1 MAVTQT
7 QAVGIAVQSYA
18 EAAEGRKLMG
28 ANRTQ
33 GLGITA
39 LANRTQGLGITA
51 FLAGFTALSG
61 GMYSGKALLYLV
73 AVALIGVSIWAFR
86 KVKPLENSEN

>member
-1 MAVTQT
+1 MAVTHT
-7 QAVGIAVQSYA
+7 PAVGVAAQSYA
-18 EAAEGRKLMG
+18 QTIEGRNLMG

-33 GLGITA
+33 GLGIT
-39 LANRTQGLGITA
+39 L

-61 GMYSGKALLYLV
+61 GLYSGKVLLYLL
-73 AVALIGVSIWAFR
+73 AVALIGASIWAFR

>member
-1 MAVTQT
+1 MAVTHT
-7 QAVGIAVQSYA
+7 QAVGIAVQGHVQT
-18 EAAEGRKLMG
+18 AEGRNLMG
-28 ANRTQ
+28 
-33 GLGITA
+33 
-39 LANRTQGLGITA
+39 ANRTQGLGITA

-73 AVALIGVSIWAFR
+73 AVALIGLSIWAFR

>member
-1 MAVTQT
+1 MAATHT

-18 EAAEGRKLMG
+18 PTAERRNLMG

-33 GLGITA
+33 GLGV
-39 LANRTQGLGITA
+39 TA
-51 FLAGFTALSG
+51 FLAGFAALSG
-61 GMYSGKALLYLV
+61 AIYSGKALLYLV

-86 KVKPLENSEN
+86 TVKPLENSENGGAKN

>member
-1 MAVTQT
+1 MAAVSRTP
-7 QAVGIAVQSYA
+7 AVGVAVQSYA
-18 EAAEGRKLMG
+18 PTAEGRNLMG

-33 GLGITA
+33 GLGITV
-39 LANRTQGLGITA
+39 
-51 FLAGFTALSG
+51 FLAGFTALAG

-86 KVKPLENSEN
+86 KVKPLEYSGN

>member
-18 EAAEGRKLMG
+18 EAAEGRKLM
-28 ANRTQ
+28 A
-33 GLGITA
+33 
-39 LANRTQGLGITA
+39 ANRTQGLGITA

>member
-1 MAVTQT
+1 MAVTHT

-18 EAAEGRKLMG
+18 QTVEGRNLMG
-28 ANRTQ
+28 
-33 GLGITA
+33 
-39 LANRTQGLGITA
+39 ANRTQGLGITA

-73 AVALIGVSIWAFR
+73 AVALIGLSIWAFR

>member
-28 ANRTQ
+28 
-33 GLGITA
+33 
-39 LANRTQGLGITA
+39 ANRTQGLGITA

-73 AVALIGVSIWAFR
+73 AVALIGLSIWAFR

>member
-1 MAVTQT
+1 MAVTHTPAVGVAAQSHA
-7 QAVGIAVQSYA
+7 QAV
-18 EAAEGRKLMG
+18 EGRNLMG

-33 GLGITA
+33 GLGIA
-39 LANRTQGLGITA
+39 L

-61 GMYSGKALLYLV
+61 GLYSGKALLYLL
-73 AVALIGVSIWAFR
+73 AVALIGASIWAFR

>member
-1 MAVTQT
+1 MAAVSRTPAVEVAVPSYVQT
-7 QAVGIAVQSYA
+7 V
-18 EAAEGRKLMG
+18 EGRNLMG
-28 ANRTQ
+28 
-33 GLGITA
+33 
-39 LANRTQGLGITA
+39 ANRTQGLGITA

-61 GMYSGKALLYLV
+61 GMYSGKVLLYLV